1 MAQVGPGRGVDRGER
16 LVQQEHGR
24 LDGEGPGQGDA
35 LGLPTRQLSR
45 PTGRGV
51 GQPDPFEP
59 QCRGA
64 PGFMLR
70 YAATGAEAESHVFQR
85 AEMRKQ
91 AVLLED
97 DADVA
102 LLGWDA
108 YPGGS
113 VLDDGAVQYDATT
126 VKGDQAGQG
135 AHQRRLPGAVGTD
148 HRDHGVVADIK
159 VDVEIEFPEPQADRS
174 GQRHRLRLTR
184 SGTPPSKT
192 PAAPPAPPAPP
203 S

>member
-45 PTGRGV
+45 PTGRGG

-70 YAATGAEAESHVFQR
+70 YAATASPPTSR
-85 AEMRKQ
+85 LTSRSSSPRPKPT
-91 AVLLED
+91 
-97 DADVA
+97 DALRVT
-102 LLGWDA
+102 
-108 YPGGS
+108 GS
-113 VLDDGAVQYDATT
+113 GSPA
-126 VKGDQAGQG
+126 
-135 AHQRRLPGAVGTD
+135 
-148 HRDHGVVADIK
+148 
-159 VDVEIEFPEPQADRS
+159 
-174 GQRHRLRLTR
+174 HRLVNSPIQR
-184 SGTPPSKT
+184 SRS
-192 PAAPPAPPAPP
+192 PASTASDTVSSTNERASAVPLLPD
-203 S
+203 SMSR